1 LTMSATTKKKHVER
15 EIYEDFSV
23 PSDDLTIVK
32 VVKPRGNNLHQVV
45 NPAGEEFLVSMPPK
59 FRKHLWIKRG
69 DYVVVED
76 IPEGDKVRGEICRVL
91 MKDHIKI
98 IQESGKWPKEFSD
111 VNDKNQYDKK
121 EIEKNN
127 KIENESV
134 SKNNSDN
141 ESESDSDNDDDLIAN
156 PNRQILYREETE
168 SETETE
174 SEEEGSDEEK
184 DD

>member
-1 LTMSATTKKKHVER
+1 MSATTKKKHVER

-45 NPAGEEFLVSMPPK
+45 NPDGEEFLVSMPPK

-76 IPEGDKVRGEICRVL
+76 IPEGNKVRGEICRVL
-91 MKDHIKI
+91 MKDHIQY
-98 IQESGKWPKEFSD
+98 IQKNGKWPEEFSD
-111 VNDKNQYDKK
+111 IDDKNQYDKK
-121 EIEKNN
+121 EVEKNN

-134 SKNNSDN
+134 SKDNSDN
-141 ESESDSDNDDDLIAN
+141 ESESDNDDDLIAN